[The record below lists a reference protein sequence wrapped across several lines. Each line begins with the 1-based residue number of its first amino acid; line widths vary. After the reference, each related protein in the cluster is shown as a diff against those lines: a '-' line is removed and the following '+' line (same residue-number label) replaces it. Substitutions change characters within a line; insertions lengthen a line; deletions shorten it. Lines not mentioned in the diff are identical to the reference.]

1 VSEPETEQVQAA
13 KVPAGE
19 AEAGQPWPDGEA
31 PVRVSPA
38 EAASDDTGALI
49 IDVDGFE
56 GPLDLLLELARHH
69 KIDLKQISIL
79 KLAEQYLEF
88 IEKARKLQLELAA
101 DYLVMAAW
109 LAYLKSRLLIPAPP
123 GSEEAEPEDLA
134 ARLAFR
140 LQRLQ
145 AMRTASENLMKRS
158 VLGRDVFARGAPE
171 PLIFDTKREY
181 GDNLIDLLK
190 AYAERRQK
198 KMRRQTYTVKK
209 VHAWSIKDA
218 RNALERLVG
227 VMNDWG
233 TFDTWLADYMM
244 EPGMRRSVT
253 ASSFTA
259 SLELAREGL
268 LDLRQEVRAP
278 QTCCRLTAR
287 RVKEFSDAES
297 NRSSQSRSRNRRSG
311 GRHDRRCSRRGFAS

>member
-1 VSEPETEQVQAA
+1 MSAPQDHKDMTGTAPET
-13 KVPAGE
+13 
-19 AEAGQPWPDGEA
+19 WPDGEA
-31 PVRVSPA
+31 PLRAPVA
-38 EAASDDTGALI
+38 EAADGTTLI
-49 IDVDGFE
+49 VELGSFE

-69 KIDLKQISIL
+69 KVDLKQISIL
-79 KLAEQYLEF
+79 KLAEQYLVF
-88 IEKARKLQLELAA
+88 IEKARRLQLEVAA

-109 LAYLKSRLLIPAPP
+109 LAYLKSRLLIPAQP
-123 GSEEAEPEDLA
+123 GQEEQEPADLA

-171 PLIFDTKREY
+171 PLLIDRRREY

-190 AYAERRQK
+190 AYADRRKK
-198 KMRRQTYTVKK
+198 KMVHQVYVPRRHPT
-209 VHAWSIKDA
+209 WSIKEA

-227 VMNDWG
+227 VMDDWG
-233 TFDTWLADYMM
+233 TLDRWLAQYLT

-268 LDLRQEVRAP
+268 LELRQEGPFLPIYLKRRAH
-278 QTCCRLTAR
+278 A
-287 RVKEFSDAES
+287 A
-297 NRSSQSRSRNRRSG
+297 
-311 GRHDRRCSRRGFAS
+311 

>member
-1 VSEPETEQVQAA
+1 MSGEQEQTG
-13 KVPAGE
+13 PGE
-19 AEAGQPWPDGEA
+19 AAPQGWPDGEA
-31 PVRVSPA
+31 PLRVP
-38 EAASDDTGALI
+38 EATDGETLI
-49 IDVDGFE
+49 VELGGFE

-69 KIDLKQISIL
+69 KVDLKQISIL
-79 KLAEQYLEF
+79 KLAEQYLAF
-88 IEKARKLQLELAA
+88 IEKARRLQLELAA

-123 GSEEAEPEDLA
+123 GSEEAEPADLA

-171 PLIFDTKREY
+171 ALIIDTRREY

-190 AYAERRQK
+190 AYAERRKK
-198 KMRRQTYTVKK
+198 KM
-209 VHAWSIKDA
+209 VHQVYVPKRHPTWSIKEA
-218 RNALERLVG
+218 RNALERMVG
-227 VMNDWG
+227 VMDDWG
-233 TFDTWLADYMM
+233 TFDVWLAQYLT

-268 LDLRQEVRAP
+268 LEMRQEGPFAPIYLKRRAN
-278 QTCCRLTAR
+278 A
-287 RVKEFSDAES
+287 A
-297 NRSSQSRSRNRRSG
+297 
-311 GRHDRRCSRRGFAS
+311 

>member
-1 VSEPETEQVQAA
+1 VSGEQDEQGTTAATPEA
-13 KVPAGE
+13 
-19 AEAGQPWPDGEA
+19 WPDGDA
-31 PVRVSPA
+31 PLRAPA
-38 EAASDDTGALI
+38 AGREEPDGETLI
-49 IDVDGFE
+49 VELGSFE

-69 KIDLKQISIL
+69 KVDLKQISIL
-79 KLAEQYLEF
+79 KLAEQYLVF
-88 IEKARKLQLELAA
+88 IEKARRLQLEVAA

-109 LAYLKSRLLIPAPP
+109 LAYLKSRLLLPVAP
-123 GSEEAEPEDLA
+123 GSEEAEPADLA

-171 PLIFDTKREY
+171 PLVIDRRREY

-190 AYAERRQK
+190 AYAERRK
-198 KMRRQTYTVKK
+198 KKLAHQVYVPRRHPT
-209 VHAWSIKDA
+209 WSIKEA
-218 RNALERLVG
+218 RSALERLVG
-227 VMNDWG
+227 VMDDWG
-233 TFDTWLADYMM
+233 TFDIWLSHYMT

-268 LDLRQEVRAP
+268 LELRQEGPFRPLYLKRRAS
-278 QTCCRLTAR
+278 A
-287 RVKEFSDAES
+287 A
-297 NRSSQSRSRNRRSG
+297 
-311 GRHDRRCSRRGFAS
+311 

>member
-1 VSEPETEQVQAA
+1 MSAEQDQTVPPEGAPQA
-13 KVPAGE
+13 
-19 AEAGQPWPDGEA
+19 WPDGEA
-31 PVRVSPA
+31 PLRVEPPA
-38 EAASDDTGALI
+38 APDSGTLI
-49 IDVDGFE
+49 VELGGFE

-69 KIDLKQISIL
+69 KVDLKQISIL
-79 KLAEQYLEF
+79 KLAEQYLAF

-109 LAYLKSRLLIPAPP
+109 LAYLKSRLLIPAQP
-123 GSEEAEPEDLA
+123 GTEEQEPADLA

-171 PLIFDTKREY
+171 PLVIDTRREY

-190 AYAERRQK
+190 AYAERRKK
-198 KMRRQTYTVKK
+198 KMVHQVYVPRRHPTF
-209 VHAWSIKDA
+209 SIKEA
-218 RNALERLVG
+218 RNALERMVG
-227 VMNDWG
+227 VMDDWG
-233 TFDTWLADYMM
+233 TFDIWLAQYLA

-268 LDLRQEVRAP
+268 LELRQEGPFRPIYLKRRAN
-278 QTCCRLTAR
+278 A
-287 RVKEFSDAES
+287 A
-297 NRSSQSRSRNRRSG
+297 
-311 GRHDRRCSRRGFAS
+311 

>member
-1 VSEPETEQVQAA
+1 MS
-13 KVPAGE
+13 
-19 AEAGQPWPDGEA
+19 GQHDPSSDGTVAPGPWPDGEA
-31 PVRVSPA
+31 PLRAAPVAA
-38 EAASDDTGALI
+38 EVTDEGMLI
-49 IDVDGFE
+49 VELGGFE

-69 KIDLKQISIL
+69 KVDLKQISIL

-88 IEKARKLQLELAA
+88 IEKARRLQLEVAA

-109 LAYLKSRLLIPAPP
+109 LAYLKSRLLIPAQP
-123 GSEEAEPEDLA
+123 GSEEQEPADLA
-134 ARLAFR
+134 QRLAFR

-171 PLIFDTKREY
+171 PLVIDTRREY

-190 AYAERRQK
+190 AYAERRK
-198 KMRRQTYTVKK
+198 KKL
-209 VHAWSIKDA
+209 VHQVYVPKRHPTFSIKEA
-218 RNALERLVG
+218 RQALERMVG
-227 VMNDWG
+227 VMDDWG
-233 TFDTWLADYMM
+233 TFDAWLAHYLA

-268 LDLRQEVRAP
+268 LELRQEGPFRPIYLKRRA
-278 QTCCRLTAR
+278 A
-287 RVKEFSDAES
+287 A
-297 NRSSQSRSRNRRSG
+297 
-311 GRHDRRCSRRGFAS
+311 A

>member
-1 VSEPETEQVQAA
+1 VSGEQNQDGTAQTPPEA
-13 KVPAGE
+13 
-19 AEAGQPWPDGEA
+19 WPDGEA
-31 PVRVSPA
+31 PLRAPVPAA
-38 EAASDDTGALI
+38 EAPDDATLI
-49 IDVDGFE
+49 VELGGFE

-69 KIDLKQISIL
+69 KVDLKQISIL
-79 KLAEQYLEF
+79 KLAEQYLAF
-88 IEKARKLQLELAA
+88 IERARKLQLELAA

-109 LAYLKSRLLIPAPP
+109 LAYLKSRLLIPAQP
-123 GSEEAEPEDLA
+123 GSEEQEPADLA

-171 PLIFDTKREY
+171 PLVIDTKREY

-190 AYAERRQK
+190 AYAERRK
-198 KMRRQTYTVKK
+198 KKL
-209 VHAWSIKDA
+209 VHQVYVPKRHPTWSIKEA
-218 RNALERLVG
+218 RTALERMVG
-227 VMNDWG
+227 VMDDWG
-233 TFDTWLADYMM
+233 TFDVWLAQYLT

-268 LDLRQEVRAP
+268 LELRQEGPFRPIYLKRRAN
-278 QTCCRLTAR
+278 A
-287 RVKEFSDAES
+287 A
-297 NRSSQSRSRNRRSG
+297 
-311 GRHDRRCSRRGFAS
+311 